1 MIVGGITVLRPTAP
15 GVAPGTALPAGPQG
29 QTGAASTIPG
39 PSGPQGMP
47 GPQGAS
53 STVPGPTGP
62 LGPQGFIG
70 ATGPQGADSTVP
82 GPIGA
87 TGPTGVAGA
96 QGAAGPAGQQGATGA
111 TGPQGPSGSSAIDTI
126 LPQGRLTLTSGVPVL
141 TGTVAAAG
149 TIYYTPYV
157 GHVIP
162 LWNGSAFVPTQ
173 FAEVSQ
179 ALSDTTKSPSA
190 AAAGQVYDL
199 FGWLD
204 GSTFRMTRG
213 PAWSAGATAGSNAAR
228 GLGVGSTT
236 LARIN
241 GVLVNQY
248 AVAGGPA
255 AGYGT
260 YVGTIATDAGGA
272 TVTWNPGSAAAGG
285 GAATLGVWNM
295 YNRRVVKA
303 QVTSTTATHSGSG
316 TSYGLYGASATWR
329 CTFVYGLAEDYIRSD
344 FKTMA
349 VPGSGGTVYVSIGFN
364 STTVPNTTAQ
374 SNLPTS
380 FSNLSTYNVFST
392 IGLNYV
398 QALENN
404 AANPSTYYDAG
415 YAVLTADL
423 MM

>member
-1 MIVGGITVLRPTAP
+1 MQ
-15 GVAPGTALPAGPQG
+15 VAVA
-29 QTGAASTIPG
+29 
-39 PSGPQGMP
+39 
-47 GPQGAS
+47 
-53 STVPGPTGP
+53 
-62 LGPQGFIG
+62 G
-70 ATGPQGADSTVP
+70 ATGST
-82 GPIGA
+82 GA
-87 TGPTGVAGA
+87 TGATGLT
-96 QGAAGPAGQQGATGA
+96 GPQGATGA
-111 TGPQGPSGSSAIDTI
+111 TGAQGPSGTSSIDTEV
-126 LPQGRLTLTSGVPVL
+126 PQGRLTLTSGVPVL

-303 QVTSTTATHSGSG
+303 QVTSTTATHSGFG